1 VSQSPYSTPKH
12 NQGEHA
18 SMIAAGLSLRFDL
31 AVLPMRKIKPGDRV
45 PLAAVI
51 GQNLLRAI

>member
-1 VSQSPYSTPKH
+1 
-12 NQGEHA
+12 
-18 SMIAAGLSLRFDL
+18 MIAAGLSLRFDL